1 MGKHERLSMAGLSFI
16 WSASSDLKINPCRE
30 NALQSDTCASCKSHP
45 ATTVRLVSPAHSVF
59 TLSANS
65 ECVCVVGVAIS
76 PPVWVY
82 LLFSSRTETE
92 PWKKKFKMNNNTFLR
107 WKHQHWCT
115 NTQTH
120 LEMLK
125 STVLTTLTSQ
135 AVPDILPGMW
145 GWAFRPL
152 EMLLSRCFSTWL

>member
-30 NALQSDTCASCKSHP
+30 NALQSDTCASCKSLP

-65 ECVCVVGVAIS
+65 ECVCVVGGLSLRLYEFTYCFPLVPRPS
-76 PPVWVY
+76 PGRKSLKWTTT
-82 LLFSSRTETE
+82 L
-92 PWKKKFKMNNNTFLR
+92 LR
-107 WKHQHWCT
+107 WKHQHRCT